1 VASVGTLK
9 YGLLL
14 SLDLIAVWNVC
25 KVSVFERSDDDYG
38 SIVLS
43 VDRAFHQSSCGNHS
57 KRRGERKSR
66 RETTFRSFRF
76 FTYIYIYHDGSSEVR
91 QSRIYVT

>member
-14 SLDLIAVWNVC
+14 SLDLITVWNVC

-57 KRRGERKSR
+57 KRSENKPH

-76 FTYIYIYHDGSSEVR
+76 FNHVMGR
-91 QSRIYVT
+91 PKYVSPGYA